1 MERDRGARKGQSLV
15 ILPSRQGLVES
26 SGMVVVVVVVVVVV
40 GGGAGGFIYIL
51 RPTAVKLG
59 DLHLKK

>member
-1 MERDRGARKGQSLV
+1 M

-40 GGGAGGFIYIL
+40 GGGAGVFIYIL